1 MRARKIL
8 DKLSGKIRGRTA
20 AAGKALIV
28 WFFSGSFLLALLAF
42 VLFKMI
48 GW

>member
-1 MRARKIL
+1 MRAQRVL
-8 DKLSGKIRGRTA
+8 DKLSRKVRGRTA